1 MKPLVARSFRN
12 TDLCRNKIEFTFATR
27 YHARKRRMDK
37 ETCIYTVRGF
47 APLKHIF
54 HSIHRVS
61 HPILVFMSIKGLV
74 RSFQLC
80 RAETIY
86 CFYENNEHYQGT
98 LLTRVSLKPSPM

>member
-1 MKPLVARSFRN
+1 MKPLVARRFRN
-12 TDLCRNKIEFTFATR
+12 MNLCRNKIEFTFATR

-61 HPILVFMSIKGLV
+61 HPILVYVDLV
-74 RSFQLC
+74 HTFQLC
-80 RAETIY
+80 HAETIY

-98 LLTRVSLKPSPM
+98 LLTRVSLKPTPM